1 MECPAETLELLEELQ
16 AIDFRIL
23 NLKRTFDTLP
33 QRQTILTTRQN
44 LADVRERK
52 ESVMELVAKARA
64 KVQAVKDED
73 ARVAAKQDAVNALLK
88 DKATGFRE
96 AEARTKE
103 LAGYA
108 KRRETLAH
116 NLTGLQADLDK
127 VLAVEAKI
135 DDVLSRLEA
144 AEASEVAS
152 FKQQGGDLMAKIT
165 AAKAERAA
173 LVPKINEEMLA
184 LYEKTSARCGGV
196 AIAHLKGDSCSVC
209 RATIDEARLR
219 QCRREAPVS
228 VCPLC
233 HRLLV
238 IE

>member
-1 MECPAETLELLEELQ
+1 MECPAETLELLEDLQ
-16 AIDFRIL
+16 AVDFRIL

-33 QRQTILTTRQN
+33 QRQSILTMRQN

-64 KVQAVKDED
+64 KVTAAKDED
-73 ARVAAKQDAVNALLK
+73 ARVAVKEEAVSALLK
-88 DKATGFRE
+88 DKATGYRE

-108 KRRETLAH
+108 KRRETIAH
-116 NLTGLQADLDK
+116 SLKGLQAELDK

-135 DDVLSRLEA
+135 DDALIRLEA
-144 AEASEVAS
+144 AEAAEVAS
-152 FKQQGGDLMAKIT
+152 FKQQGGDLMAKIA
-165 AAKAERAA
+165 AAKSERAA
-173 LVPKINEEMLA
+173 LAPKVDGETLS
-184 LYEKTSARCGGV
+184 LYEKTAARCGGV
-196 AIAHLKGDSCSVC
+196 ALAHLKGSSCSVC
-209 RATIDEARLR
+209 RATIDQARLQ
-219 QCRREAPVS
+219 QCRREAPLS

-238 IE
+238 ID